1 MALKTEPFT
10 VNIGPQHPSTHGV
23 FRVQV
28 TVDGETIVDLKPV
41 MGYLHRGTEKLAEE
55 KTYTQC
61 IPYTDRMDYLS
72 AMSNELGYVLAVE
85 KLAGIEAPPR
95 ARWLRMIFAELQ
107 RIASHLFAAAT
118 FYQDLGGWGTAI
130 MYMVGRDREQIL
142 DLFEMTC
149 GQRLTTNYMRIGGV
163 AQDIP
168 PEFLPALKK
177 FLAEMPGR
185 IDEYYDFLAESDLLI
200 TRTKGVGIL
209 PKELAIACGCS
220 GPMLRGSGVAWDL
233 RKTNPYLYYD
243 EVDFDVIVGQNGDCY
258 DRFMVRFWEIGQ
270 SLRIIEQC
278 LERLPPGDIR
288 HPFSP
293 DFISGT
299 FRPPKGE
306 VYAAVEG
313 PKGELGYYLVS
324 DGTTAPYRFH
334 VRAPSLINLTPFRE
348 MCIGW
353 KLADLVVI
361 LGSVDIVVGEVDR

>member
-1 MALKTEPFT
+1 MAVTTQPFT

-28 TVDGETIVDLKPV
+28 SVDGEIIVDLKPV

-61 IPYTDRMDYLS
+61 IPYTDRMDYIA
-72 AMSNELGYVLAVE
+72 AMSNELGYVMAVE
-85 KLAGIEAPPR
+85 KLAGIVTPPR
-95 ARWLRMIFAELQ
+95 AVWIRMIMAELQ
-107 RIASHLFAAAT
+107 RISSHLFAAAT
-118 FYQDLGGWGTAI
+118 FFQDIGGWGTAI
-130 MYMVGRDREQIL
+130 MYMLGRDREEIL
-142 DLFEMTC
+142 DIFEMTC

-163 AQDIP
+163 AQD
-168 PEFLPALKK
+168 LPDGFGERVRA
-177 FLAEMPGR
+177 FLAVMPGR
-185 IDEYYDFLAESDLLI
+185 IDEYYDLLANSELLI

-209 PKELAIACGCS
+209 PRELAISSACA

-233 RKTNPYLYYD
+233 RKSDPYLYYD
-243 EVDFDVIVGQNGDCY
+243 QVDFDVIVGQNGDSY

-278 LERLPPGDIR
+278 LDKLPDGDVR

-293 DFISGT
+293 DFVSGT

-306 VYAAVEG
+306 AYAAIEG

-324 DGTTAPYRFH
+324 DGTTAPYRWH

-353 KLADLVVI
+353 KVADMIVI